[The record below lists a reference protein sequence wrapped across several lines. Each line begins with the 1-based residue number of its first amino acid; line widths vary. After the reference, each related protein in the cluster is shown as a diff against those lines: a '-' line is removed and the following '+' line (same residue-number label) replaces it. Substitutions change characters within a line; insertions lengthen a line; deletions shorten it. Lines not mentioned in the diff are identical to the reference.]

1 MGYCL
6 GSIYSI
12 NQLYFLVDMPYVKLS
27 QTTSG
32 ATAVQVATKHYGK
45 TVILKH
51 FGSAHTKQE
60 LNELKRSAQAWLRPR
75 GQLDLFTSTI
85 DHQRFRTV
93 GHQPY
98 FFEQLVKTYYNK
110 LSFNDLGSKFLFE
123 LVMMRLYEPCSKLR
137 SIRLLT
143 DRFGRPAYAE
153 ETAYRLVKKL
163 GSEGKRQ
170 SSAKTA
176 LLTKLRSAHKRYYDS
191 DLAVLLYDVTTLY
204 FESARNGDEY
214 KVPGYSK
221 DGKHKDP
228 QILIGL
234 VTNLQGFPL
243 GYESFPG
250 KTFEGHTL
258 LTALNNWRQQFKSTK
273 LRIVADAGMLSRL
286 NCNNLVKADYDFIVG
301 ARLHSLDDNLTSQ
314 LKAMVKR
321 NGKIQE
327 FTYGKW
333 RLVVQYKTNRAKKDL
348 HTIDKAI
355 KKAQAILD
363 GKQTIKRRSKFVTI
377 NEPNKTV
384 KSLDEVAI
392 AESKALVGLKGYIT
406 NLEPET
412 IKAKELIAQYH
423 ELWHVERSF
432 RMSKNDLKAR
442 PIFHHLE
449 ENIKGHLYIVV
460 MALAVAK
467 LLEKDSGVSVQ
478 KTVDQLSNALSYQQ
492 QDTATNEI
500 WWQHPEL
507 DKLNLPASLL
517 SILESL
523 MLGD

>member
-1 MGYCL
+1 
-6 GSIYSI
+6 
-12 NQLYFLVDMPYVKLS
+12 MPYVKLS

-32 ATAVQVATKHYGK
+32 ATAVQIATKHYGK

-60 LNELKRSAQAWLRPR
+60 LIELKSLAQAWLRPA
-75 GQLDLFTSTI
+75 GQMNLLTQPI
-85 DHQRFRTV
+85 DRQRFRTTS
-93 GHQPY
+93 HQPY
-98 FFEQLVKTYYNK
+98 CFEQLVKAYYDK
-110 LSFNDLGSKFLFE
+110 LSFNDLGSKLLFE

-137 SIRLLT
+137 SIRLLA

-163 GSEGKRQ
+163 GAEGKGQ
-170 SSAKTA
+170 NSAKTA
-176 LLTKLRSAHKRYYDS
+176 LLTKLRIAHERYYGS
-191 DLAVLLYDVTTLY
+191 ALAVLLYDVTTLY
-204 FESARNGDEY
+204 FESARGSDEY

-228 QILIGL
+228 QILVGL
-234 VTNLQGFPL
+234 LTNLQGFPL

-258 LTALNNWRQQFKSTK
+258 LTALNNWRRQFKSAK

-286 NCNNLVKADYDFIVG
+286 NCDNLVKAGYDFIVG
-301 ARLHSLDDNLTSQ
+301 ARLHSLGDDLTGQ

-333 RLVVQYKTNRAKKDL
+333 RLIVQYKTNRAKKDL

-355 KKAQAILD
+355 KKAQAIVD
-363 GKQTIKRRSKFVTI
+363 GKQTIKRRSKFVVI
-377 NEPNKTV
+377 DEPSKTA
-384 KSLDEVAI
+384 KSLDEAAI

-406 NLEPET
+406 NLGPEKV
-412 IKAKELIAQYH
+412 KAEGLIAQYH

-432 RMSKNDLKAR
+432 RMSKSDLKAR

-460 MALAVAK
+460 MALAIAK

-478 KTVDQLSNALSYQQ
+478 KIVDQLANVLSYQQ
-492 QDTATNEI
+492 QDAETNET

-507 DKLNLPASLL
+507 DKLNLPAHLL
-517 SILESL
+517 EILKPL
-523 MLGD
+523 MPGD